1 MHLSSYN
8 RCIILSALTRYGD
21 PDEMIPDDLLEHLE
35 SGVPWAPFASLSH
48 WQAQHLAFL
57 D

>member
-1 MHLSSYN
+1 MYLSSYH
-8 RCIILSALTRYGD
+8 RCIILSALTRYAD
-21 PDEMIPDDLLEHLE
+21 PDEIIPGDLLEHLE
-35 SGVPWAPFASLSH
+35 SGAPWAPFASLLH